1 MKSETKTTWQMLLF
15 GLTRIPLIFYC
26 RPKVV
31 SISDT
36 RLEVKIKLNRR
47 TRNHLNSMYFG
58 VLSVGADVTGGFL
71 AMEYIRA
78 SKSKISLIFK
88 DFHADF
94 LKRAEGDVHFKCNDG
109 IKIKELISKVT
120 STGNRHSMPINVTAY
135 VPEKN
140 GDNGSVT
147 TSDLLLKTF
156 GLFGSVIKSCA
167 VIVHH
172 FE

>member
-71 AMEYIRA
+71 AMKFIRESQSEIA
-78 SKSKISLIFK
+78 LIFK

-94 LKRAEGDVHFKCNDG
+94 LKRAEGDVHFICEDG
-109 IKIKELISKVT
+109 SAIQKLIEVAEETGERQNLPLHITASVPTISNEPVATFILTLSIKKK
-120 STGNRHSMPINVTAY
+120 
-135 VPEKN
+135 
-140 GDNGSVT
+140 
-147 TSDLLLKTF
+147 
-156 GLFGSVIKSCA
+156 
-167 VIVHH
+167 
-172 FE
+172 